1 MRTLSHCQP
10 TLPCLAVGCTRHF
23 HNRSGRTSHMRS
35 QHESQTFRLPHHS
48 SSSSSSSP
56 PPASCKR
63 NSSSASQSGP
73 ERPLFDSTYH
83 SRSRSRSEGASD
95 SRTQASG
102 GRDFDMVFNPPDLED
117 VTRSYHPIIN
127 GNPIP
132 PDAPPPP
139 RPSDR
144 GSDDWTPYNDR
155 VKFEVADF
163 LYHRNQMSAGDI
175 DFVFNLWAASLA
187 AHGDTPPFTNH
198 TDMYDT
204 IDSTPLGDVPWQSF
218 SSQYN
223 GILPDDPDDIPSWMK
238 SEYDVW
244 FRDPRLLVHNIISNP
259 DFKDEFDYAPL
270 QEYSVSDGAHQFQDC
285 MSGDWC
291 WKQADLI
298 AQDPDTIGSMFVPI
312 ILGSDKTT
320 VSVATGHNQYW
331 PVYMSIGN
339 IRNNVRRAHRNG
351 VVLLGFLAIPKADNE
366 DTKDAHF
373 RKFRRQLLHSSLAK
387 MLETLKPGMTKL
399 EVVRCPDGHF
409 RRAVYSLG
417 PYIADYPKQALLACI
432 VQNWCPKCT
441 APADGLD
448 EGTYGRRSRNHTKV
462 LVEEFELGVLWDEY
476 GLVGDIVP
484 FTNYFPRADIHEL
497 LSPDILHQLIKGAF
511 KDHLVSWVHDYIEAQ
526 YTEANA
532 NKILDD
538 IDRRIALAPAFAGLR
553 QFPEG
558 RGFKQWTGDDSK
570 ALMKVYIPAIEGH
583 VPKEMVQAL
592 RALLDFIYI
601 ARRNII
607 SSNSLDAMDD
617 ALKRFHRGFNLPRQH
632 SLIHYHKLIQAFG
645 APNGLCSSIT
655 ESKHIKAVKEPWRRS
670 SRFEALSQ
678 MLLTNQRLDKLAASR
693 VDFVDRGMLR
703 GTCLSYILNKLAR
716 WIYPELIADQIG
728 QPNFTTLIQH
738 FLRDQCRADSDSSS
752 SDSSRSALPEIYEK
766 ITLYTSAVATFFAPS
781 DLSGIGG
788 MRYERIRAV
797 DTWRNGPGCYDC
809 VFVSTDSSADGMRGL
824 DIARVRL
831 FFSLKHDGITYPCA
845 LVQWFK
851 RVADSPDE
859 ITGMWVVE
867 PELLEDGA
875 RCVSVIHLDSIFRAA
890 HLIPV
895 FGGDF
900 VPTNLTY
907 SQTLD
912 AFCTYYVN
920 NFIDHHA
927 YEIAF

>member
-1 MRTLSHCQP
+1 MNHRLSDCHTIHP
-10 TLPCLAVGCTRHF
+10 PIPVV
-23 HNRSGRTSHMRS
+23 
-35 QHESQTFRLPHHS
+35 LPHLLVASTIHHQHQ
-48 SSSSSSSP
+48 P
-56 PPASCKR
+56 P
-63 NSSSASQSGP
+63 G
-73 ERPLFDSTYH
+73 
-83 SRSRSRSEGASD
+83 SRRICDG
-95 SRTQASG
+95 Q
-102 GRDFDMVFNPPDLED
+102 
-117 VTRSYHPIIN
+117 

-139 RPSDR
+139 RPSDS

-155 VKFEVADF
+155 VEFEVADF
-163 LYHRNQMSAGDI
+163 LYRRNQMSAGDI

-204 IDSTPLGDVPWQSF
+204 INSTPLGDVPWQSF
-218 SSQYN
+218 SLQYN
-223 GILPDDPDDIPSWMK
+223 GILPDDLDDIPSWMK

-270 QEYSVSDGAHQFQDC
+270 QEYSVSDGAHQFQDF

-339 IRNNVRRAHRNG
+339 IHNNVRRAHRNG
-351 VVLLGFLAIPKADNE
+351 VVLLGFLAIPKG
-366 DTKDAHF
+366 TYSLLIF
-373 RKFRRQLLHSSLAK
+373 RCQLLHSSLAK
-387 MLETLKPGMTKL
+387 MLETLKPGMTKP
-399 EVVRCPDGHF
+399 EVVCCPDGHF
-409 RRAVYSLG
+409 QRAVYGLG

-448 EGTYGRRSRNHTKV
+448 EGTYGRRSRNHTEV

-476 GLVGDIVP
+476 SLVGDIVP

-511 KDHLVSWVHDYIEAQ
+511 QDHLVSWVHDYIKAQ

-538 IDRRIALAPAFAGLR
+538 IDLRIALAPAFAGLR
-553 QFPEG
+553 RFPEG
-558 RGFKQWTGDDSK
+558 RGFKQWTGDNSK

-601 ARRNII
+601 ARHNII

-617 ALKRFHRGFNLPRQH
+617 ALKRFHRYREIFRTSGVRPRGFNLPRQH
-632 SLIHYHKLIQAFG
+632 SLIHYHKLIRAFG

-655 ESKHIKAVKEPWRRS
+655 ESKHIKAVKEPWRQS

-678 MLLTNQRLDKLAASR
+678 MLLTNQRLNKLAASH

-703 GTCLSYILNKLAR
+703 GTCLSYILSKLGS
-716 WIYPELIADQIG
+716 ADEGEGNTNAEPDADAVDGPMVLAHVDLAKTADRSTQLH
-728 QPNFTTLIQH
+728 NF
-738 FLRDQCRADSDSSS
+738 DSAFSA
-752 SDSSRSALPEIYEK
+752 SDSSRSALPEICKK

-788 MRYERIRAV
+788 MRYERIHAV
-797 DTWRNGPGCYDC
+797 DTWRNGPGRYDC
-809 VFVSTDSSADGMRGL
+809 VFVSTNSSADGML
-824 DIARVRL
+824 RL

-851 RVADSPDE
+851 HVADSPDE